1 MSFTHILPFRVLI
14 NWHYIR
20 SINEKQFM
28 QNQIFPTEIIDNTTE
43 VYLPRVTVRGQ
54 LIYSMLLLSII
65 AGLASLPF
73 IFVDVSVKSTGIIRT
88 QAEKTEIKS
97 LVSGR
102 LTEVNVADNQSV
114 TSGQHLFTVTTED
127 IETQL
132 SLNIFQQ
139 KGKQYL
145 IDDLDNLNRIE
156 VSNLF
161 GKHKTQTPIYTQQ
174 LNTFRSQLQENLFHQ
189 KTVKRELDADN
200 YLFKEKVIAR
210 REFDARKY
218 EMTKLI
224 AEYETAFNRQMS
236 QWQAEHNQLNIELVQ
251 LRSNAK
257 QLQQQKALYIIK
269 SPIMGNIQQVPGK
282 YEGSYVQ
289 IGEVL
294 GIISPDSSLLVECYV
309 STFDIGLLKPKMK
322 TNFQIDAFNYNDW
335 GLVSGSIL
343 DIAKDFVLVQEKP
356 VFKVKCKL
364 NQTSLQLKN
373 GYIAQLKKG
382 MTLRARFIV
391 TRRSLYQLLYDKVD
405 NWLNPKV

>member
-1 MSFTHILPFRVLI
+1 
-14 NWHYIR
+14 
-20 SINEKQFM
+20 M

-54 LIYSMLLLSII
+54 LIYSLLLLSII

-73 IFVDVSVKSTGIIRT
+73 IFVDVSVKSTGIVRT

-269 SPIMGNIQQVPGK
+269 
-282 YEGSYVQ
+282 
-289 IGEVL
+289 
-294 GIISPDSSLLVECYV
+294 
-309 STFDIGLLKPKMK
+309 
-322 TNFQIDAFNYNDW
+322 
-335 GLVSGSIL
+335 
-343 DIAKDFVLVQEKP
+343 
-356 VFKVKCKL
+356 
-364 NQTSLQLKN
+364 
-373 GYIAQLKKG
+373 
-382 MTLRARFIV
+382 
-391 TRRSLYQLLYDKVD
+391 
-405 NWLNPKV
+405 